1 MEFSELLSSQIFTYL
16 PKNYIQTSQTTPIK
30 EICDNQLV
38 TIFGIVTNVNFMPD
52 MLIAKVSDETG
63 AIDVIYF
70 KYNNFHKIA
79 FRKGHRVLL
88 VGKVKDSKM
97 VHPKIIREEINNG
110 NQFKATYSQKM
121 NKRKLNKMIENIND
135 ESDPVPEE
143 IRQKRG
149 IPSLRETARMLH
161 FPQEAYEVK
170 FAKWCM
176 AYRELYDHLSKI
188 VPKYAVSKNPD
199 VLDITQIKQFVK
211 EKFPFKLTQGQQKA
225 IREILQDMTS
235 TTPMRRILFGDVGA
249 GKTEVA
255 IVACAAGAQ
264 LGRVMYLC
272 PTEILAIQTY
282 QRVAKALGYLYSVG
296 IYKSDEKKYTYRIL
310 VGTHS
315 LLNKKWVGGERIA
328 LAVIDEQHKFGVQ
341 QRSDLISNET
351 HLLEISATPIP
362 RSYALFLQNIM
373 DVSILETMPYQ
384 RKINT
389 VLITN
394 KNEYNEVLEKLDEC
408 INNGKQALIIYPAV
422 ESETN
427 GLQSVLKK
435 QEYWKKRYGEDKVDI
450 LYGGIA
456 NKDKILKN
464 FSTGKTKILISTL
477 AAEVG
482 IDIPDLTM
490 CIVVNAERF
499 GLISLHQIRGRL
511 SRRGDESYFYL
522 ICKNKNSIER
532 IIHLVNYDNGFDIA
546 EVDMQLRGV
555 GEIGGKKQ
563 SGHYFRFFSFKDS
576 DIIEKVK
583 EDLFFNKKIA

>member
-16 PKNYIQTSQTTPIK
+16 PKNYIQTSQITPIGK
-30 EICDNQLV
+30 ICDGQFV
-38 TIFGIVTNVNFMPD
+38 TISGVVTNVDFMSD
-52 MLIAKVSDETG
+52 KLIAKISDKTG
-63 AIDVIYF
+63 TIEIIF
-70 KYNNFHKIA
+70 FNYNNFHKIA
-79 FRKGHRVLL
+79 FRRGYKILL
-88 VGKVKDSKM
+88 AGKVKDGKM
-97 VHPKIIREEINNG
+97 VHPKIVREEINND
-110 NQFKATYSQKM
+110 NQIKAMYSKKI
-121 NKRKLNKMIENIND
+121 NKRKLNKMIESIND
-135 ESDPVPEE
+135 KDDPVPEE

-149 IPSLRETARMLH
+149 IPSLKETARMLH
-161 FPQEAYEVK
+161 FPKQTYEVK
-170 FAKWCM
+170 LAKWCM

-188 VPKYAVSKNPD
+188 VPQYATKKEPD
-199 VLDITQIKQFVK
+199 IIDINQIKQFVK
-211 EKFPFKLTQGQQKA
+211 DKFAFKLTQDQQKA

-235 TTPMRRILFGDVGA
+235 TKPMRRILFGDVGA

-282 QRVAKALGYLYSVG
+282 QRVAKALGHLYSVG
-296 IYKSDEKKYTYRIL
+296 IYKSDEKKYTYKIL

-315 LLNKKWVGGERIA
+315 LLNRKWIGGSRIA
-328 LAVIDEQHKFGVQ
+328 LTIIDEQHKFGVQ
-341 QRSDLISNET
+341 QRNDLVSNET

-389 VLITN
+389 ILITN

-422 ESETN
+422 ESENN

-435 QEYWKKRYGEDKVDI
+435 QQYWKKKYGEDKVDI
-450 LYGGIA
+450 LYGDIV
-456 NKDKILKN
+456 NKNEILRN
-464 FSTGKTKILISTL
+464 FSSGRTRILVSTL

-482 IDIPDLTM
+482 IDIPDLTA
-490 CIVVNAERF
+490 CVVVNAERF

-522 ICKNKNSIER
+522 ICKNRNSIER
-532 IIHLVNYDNGFDIA
+532 LIHLVNYDNGFDIA
-546 EVDMQLRGV
+546 EIDMQLRGM
-555 GEIGGKKQ
+555 GEIGGERQ
-563 SGHYFRFFSFKDS
+563 SGHYFKFFSFKDS

-583 EDLFFNKKIA
+583 EDLFFNEKIA

>member
-1 MEFSELLSSQIFTYL
+1 MEFSKLLSLQIFTYL

-30 EICDNQLV
+30 EIRNNQLV
-38 TIFGIVTNVNFMPD
+38 TIFGIVTNINFMPD
-52 MLIAKVSDETG
+52 RLIAKVSDETG
-63 AIDVIYF
+63 TIDVIYF

-79 FRKGHRVLL
+79 FRKGHRILL
-88 VGKVKDSKM
+88 AGKVKDGKM
-97 VHPKIIREEINNG
+97 VHPKIIREEINNS
-110 NQFKATYSQKM
+110 NQLKATYSQKM

-264 LGRVMYLC
+264 LGKVMYLC

-282 QRVAKALGYLYSVG
+282 QRVAKALGHLYSVG
-296 IYKSDEKKYTYRIL
+296 IYKSDEKKYTYKIL

-315 LLNKKWVGGERIA
+315 LLNKKWVGGGRIA
-328 LAVIDEQHKFGVQ
+328 LAIIDEQHKFGVQ

-394 KNEYNEVLEKLDEC
+394 KNEYNEVLEKLDD
-408 INNGKQALIIYPAV
+408 V
-422 ESETN
+422 
-427 GLQSVLKK
+427 
-435 QEYWKKRYGEDKVDI
+435 
-450 LYGGIA
+450 
-456 NKDKILKN
+456 
-464 FSTGKTKILISTL
+464 
-477 AAEVG
+477 
-482 IDIPDLTM
+482 
-490 CIVVNAERF
+490 
-499 GLISLHQIRGRL
+499 
-511 SRRGDESYFYL
+511 
-522 ICKNKNSIER
+522 
-532 IIHLVNYDNGFDIA
+532 
-546 EVDMQLRGV
+546 
-555 GEIGGKKQ
+555 
-563 SGHYFRFFSFKDS
+563 
-576 DIIEKVK
+576 
-583 EDLFFNKKIA
+583 